1 VAAALAVGLF
11 GACGGDPDRAASE
24 ADAEHAPAATPAGH
38 GEHDDAGHDDHGEA
52 EHGPGETGGGEHA
65 AGGHDGEHAGHSEG
79 PPRIAL
85 AAVRGVGFITV
96 GPPREEGAWFP
107 AEAEAE
113 ETAEAALTAPVGGIV
128 SGLFAAPG
136 ERVAR
141 GAPVVAIESPE
152 LAALRAAYLTARARA
167 AQAESDLARER
178 RLAEVAATSE
188 RELEA
193 AAAAAAVAA
202 AEVEAARLA
211 LAARGADPDAA
222 GAVFRVRAPASGVLA
237 RLAVVLGEGVEAGRE
252 LGRVMAGDARRVRVE
267 LPLPGPQAWA
277 PGAETEVRRA
287 DGHRWTARVEGVP
300 AALSPETRRLSW
312 RLRLTGGEPLLPG
325 TPVEVRVPL
334 AVAVVLPQQAVQ
346 RVEGDWGVFVRDGEE
361 AVFRPV
367 RRGAELGG
375 DVMVLEGVA
384 PGEEVA
390 HEGAYLLKSLHLQ
403 LSGGG
408 ERHEH

>member
-1 VAAALAVGLF
+1 MTGRGLQALVVALTLGLL
-11 GACGGDPDRAASE
+11 GACAGDADRSGGAPAHGE
-24 ADAEHAPAATPAGH
+24 HEGDAEHGRA
-38 GEHDDAGHDDHGEA
+38 EA
-52 EHGPGETGGGEHA
+52 GPGEPHEADHED
-65 AGGHDGEHAGHSEG
+65 AGPFEHAGEG

-113 ETAEAALTAPVGGIV
+113 ETAEAVLTAPVAGIV
-128 SGLFAAPG
+128 IGLFAAPG
-136 ERVAR
+136 DRIAR
-141 GAPVVAIESPE
+141 GAAVVAIESPE

-167 AQAESDLARER
+167 AQAESELGRER

-211 LAARGADPDAA
+211 LAARGADPEAA
-222 GAVFRVRAPASGVLA
+222 GAVYRLRSPAAGVVA
-237 RLAVVLGEGVEAGRE
+237 RLSVVLGEGVEAGRE

-267 LPLPGPQAWA
+267 LALPGPQAWT
-277 PGAETEVRRA
+277 PGASTEVRRA
-287 DGHRWTARVEGVP
+287 DGRRWTARVEGVP
-300 AALSPETRRLSW
+300 AALSPDTRRLSY

-334 AVAVVLPQQAVQ
+334 ATAVVLPQQAVQ
-346 RVEGDWGVFVRDGEE
+346 RVEGDWGVFVRDGGE

-390 HEGAYLLKSLHLQ
+390 HHGAYLLKSLHLQ

>member
-1 VAAALAVGLF
+1 VIGRGLPALVAALAIGLL
-11 GACGGDPDRAASE
+11 GACDDG
-24 ADAEHAPAATPAGH
+24 PAGSGTEGEGASAVAGVRHEHDEHDEHDEHEH
-38 GEHDDAGHDDHGEA
+38 GEHDEHD
-52 EHGPGETGGGEHA
+52 GETG
-65 AGGHDGEHAGHSEG
+65 HAGHTAEG

-85 AAVRGVGFITV
+85 SAVRGVAFITV
-96 GPPREEGAWFP
+96 GPPREEGGWFP

-113 ETAEAALTAPVGGIV
+113 ETAEAALTTPVAGIV
-128 SGLFAAPG
+128 TGLAAAPG
-136 ERVAR
+136 DRVRR
-141 GAPVVAIESPE
+141 GAPLVAIESPE
-152 LAALRAAYLTARARA
+152 LAALRAGYLTARARA
-167 AQAESDLARER
+167 AQAESELARER
-178 RLAEVAATSE
+178 RLSEVAATSE

-211 LAARGADPDAA
+211 LAARGADPEAA
-222 GAVFRVRAPASGVLA
+222 GAVYRVRSPAAGVLA
-237 RLAVVLGEGVEAGRE
+237 RLSVVLGEGVEAGRE

-267 LPLPGPQAWA
+267 LPLPGPQAWTA
-277 PGAETEVRRA
+277 GAETEVRRA
-287 DGHRWTARVEGVP
+287 DGHRWAARVEGVP
-300 AALSPETRRLSW
+300 AALSPDTRRLSY

-334 AVAVVLPQQAVQ
+334 ATAVVLPQQAVQ
-346 RVEGDWGVFVRDGEE
+346 RVEGDWGVFVRDGGE

-375 DVMVLEGVA
+375 DVMVLEGVT

-390 HEGAYLLKSLHLQ
+390 HQGAYLLKSLHLQ
-403 LSGGG
+403 RSGGS